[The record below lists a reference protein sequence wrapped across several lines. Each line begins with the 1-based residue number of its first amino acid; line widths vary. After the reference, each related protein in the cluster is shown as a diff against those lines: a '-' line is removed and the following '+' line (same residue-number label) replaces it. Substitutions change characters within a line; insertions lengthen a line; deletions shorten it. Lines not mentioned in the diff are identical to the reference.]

1 MLKEKEIFIAFLRKK
16 GLKLTGQ
23 REEVLRAFLKTEEH
37 LSTEDLYK
45 VIKRKKSGIGQATVF
60 RTLKLLTEAG
70 IAKEVYLGDK
80 KVRFEHEYGHQHHDH
95 LVCQVCS
102 KLIETV
108 DSEIERLQDDLCKRF
123 QFTPTSHRLQIFG
136 ICKQCK
142 RGGKKVKRKG

>member
-1 MLKEKEIFIAFLRKK
+1 MLKEKAIFRDFLRKK
-16 GLKLTGQ
+16 GLKLTQQ
-23 REEVLRAFLKTEEH
+23 REDILETFLKTEQH

-45 VIKRKKSGIGQATVF
+45 VIKKKKFGIGQATVF

-70 IAKEVYLGDK
+70 IAKEVYFGDK
-80 KVRFEHEYGHQHHDH
+80 RVRFEHEYGHQHHDH
-95 LVCQVCS
+95 LVCQICS

-108 DSEIERLQDDLCKRF
+108 DFEIERLQDDLCKKV

-142 RGGKKVKRKG
+142 KGGKRVKK

>member
-1 MLKEKEIFIAFLRKK
+1 MLKEKAIFRDFLKQK
-16 GLKLTGQ
+16 GLKLTQQ
-23 REEVLRAFLKTEEH
+23 REEILETFLKTEQH

-45 VIKRKKSGIGQATVF
+45 VIKKKKFGIGQATVF

-70 IAKEVYLGDK
+70 IAKEVRLGDK
-80 KVRFEHEYGHQHHDH
+80 RVRFEHEYGHQHHDH

-108 DSEIERLQDDLCKRF
+108 DFEIERLQNVLCKKF

-136 ICKQCK
+136 MCKQCK
-142 RGGKKVKRKG
+142 NVRKKVKK